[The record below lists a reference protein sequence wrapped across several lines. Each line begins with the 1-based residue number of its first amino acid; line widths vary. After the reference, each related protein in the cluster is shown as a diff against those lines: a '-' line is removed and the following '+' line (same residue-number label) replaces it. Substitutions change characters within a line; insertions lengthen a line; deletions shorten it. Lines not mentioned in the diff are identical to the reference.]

1 VSKIRPQSVF
11 FNFLLHLLLPGL
23 GHVLWREYL
32 FGVFVFLVTL
42 LAMVLFVV
50 SLLVYIPISAKLVMY
65 SLPVL
70 FYAFTFVD
78 LVRTVK
84 TKRAKMSIHKKT
96 ATVFLL
102 VGLGYQLLSPI
113 APLNFT
119 IRNFPEF
126 FILKNNS
133 MSPLYLKGDVL
144 KASRLSYM
152 VDVFIVKKPILYSLP
167 QRYEVVRFVDSSG
180 QRNIGIVVGLPG
192 EEIEIVEGVVI
203 VNGLPDV
210 GDAPGGII
218 LSGDWPL
225 TSTDRYSIL
234 VASVNLGRIDKVH
247 EVPLTNLIGKI
258 SKLF

>member
-1 VSKIRPQSVF
+1 MSKISPRSIY
-11 FNFLLHLLLPGL
+11 FNTLLHLLLPGL
-23 GHVLWREYL
+23 GHILWHEYL
-32 FGVFVFLVTL
+32 FGIFVFLATL
-42 LAMVLFVV
+42 LGMVLFVV
-50 SLLVYIPISAKLVMY
+50 SLLVDMPIGAKLVMCT
-65 SLPVL
+65 LPVL

-78 LVRTVK
+78 LLRTVQI
-84 TKRAKMSIHKKT
+84 KRAKMSVRKSA

-102 VGLGYQLLSPI
+102 AGLGYQVLSPI

-152 VDVFIVKKPILYSLP
+152 VDVFVVKKPILHSLP
-167 QRYEVVRFVDSSG
+167 QRYEVVRFVTGSG
-180 QRNIGIVVGLPG
+180 QHNIGIVVGLPG

-203 VNGLPDV
+203 IDGIPDV

-218 LSGDWPL
+218 LTGDWPL
-225 TSTDRYSIL
+225 TATDRF
-234 VASVNLGRIDKVH
+234 SVQIATINLGRIEEVH
-247 EVPLTNLIGKI
+247 EVPLTSLIGKV

>member
-1 VSKIRPQSVF
+1 VSKIKPHSVF
-11 FNFLLHLLLPGL
+11 FNALLHLLLPGL
-23 GHVLWREYL
+23 GHILWREYL

-50 SLLVYIPISAKLVMY
+50 SLLVYIPIGAKLVMY
-65 SLPVL
+65 TLPVL

-84 TKRAKMSIHKKT
+84 TKRAKMSVGKRA
-96 ATVFLL
+96 ATLFLL
-102 VGLGYQLLSPI
+102 VGLGYQVFSPI

-126 FILKNNS
+126 FILENNS

-144 KASRLSYM
+144 KASRLSYK
-152 VDVFIVKKPILYSLP
+152 VDVFIVKKPIWHSLP
-167 QRYEVVRFVDSSG
+167 QRYEVVRFVNGSG
-180 QRNIGIVVGLPG
+180 QRDIGIVVGLPR

-218 LSGDWPL
+218 LTGDWPL
-225 TSTDRYSIL
+225 TSTDSYSVL

-247 EVPLTNLIGKI
+247 EVPLTSLIGKI